1 MWHLYFS
8 MQKVQ
13 LYTPISRFLLLRY
26 ERENKKLQSD
36 VLRLDTENDNLA
48 RQLLNDKIEMRK

>member
-1 MWHLYFS
+1 MRKYEKEWIAIRDAERAREDPA
-8 MQKVQ
+8 V
-13 LYTPISRFLLLRY
+13 RF